1 MDTSETVR
9 YVHPGIATQANMKIA
24 PNDTDLI
31 EGAQLTG
38 WSVLAAGTRVGMDI
52 VGADGALNRIVLPFE
67 MLGSLLMTL
76 PRMLQAALNAR
87 FPDGSLRFVQR
98 LGTWRIEHAEANTGL
113 ILRLTTQDGF
123 EVAFVLGDHDA
134 DALGTALTAAP
145 NLEPSDVRRPN

>member
-1 MDTSETVR
+1 MD
-9 YVHPGIATQANMKIA
+9 IA
-24 PNDTDLI
+24 PNDMDLI

-38 WSVLAAGTRVGMDI
+38 WSLPAAGTM
-52 VGADGALNRIVLPFE
+52 NRIVLPFE

-98 LGTWRIEHAEANTGL
+98 LGTWRIEHAEANSGL
-113 ILRLTTQDGF
+113 ILRLSTQDGF

-134 DALGTALTAAP
+134 DAFGTALRAAP
-145 NLEPSDVRRPN
+145 NLESSDVRRPN